1 MDEASITG
9 ESDLIDKIIAQD
21 IYLPSSSPNPKSP
34 FIISDSKVMDGSGLL
49 LVLTVGPNTMM
60 NKIRMRLSEEQ
71 PPTPLQV
78 KKYNKERKYS
88 INFFKEI
95 KKN

>member
-9 ESDLIDKIIAQD
+9 ESDLIDKINAQD
-21 IYLPSSSPNPKSP
+21 IYLPNPLSKQKTP

-78 KKYNKERKYS
+78 K
-88 INFFKEI
+88 I
-95 KKN
+95 KLI

>member
-9 ESDLIDKIIAQD
+9 ESDLIDKINAHE
-21 IYLPSSSPNPKSP
+21 IYQPSSSSIHLTP

-49 LVLTVGPNTMM
+49 LVLTVGENTMM
-60 NKIRMRLSEEQ
+60 NKIKMRLSEEQ

-78 KKYNKERKYS
+78 IILKKFAY
-88 INFFKEI
+88 
-95 KKN
+95 

>member
-9 ESDLIDKIIAQD
+9 ESDLIDKINAQD
-21 IYLPSSSPNPKSP
+21 IYLPSSSAIHLTP

-60 NKIRMRLSEEQ
+60 NKIKLRLSEEQ

-78 KKYNKERKYS
+78 S
-88 INFFKEI
+88 QI
-95 KKN
+95 KGSLFIF